1 MQLDYEEVM
10 MRIKW
15 NTSWIKNLKG
25 LTWKE
30 ILNQGVKYYKNL
42 NKNQRI
48 VAGIIAGSILIGSTV
63 LTTHYVNNLNMI
75 YRVYVEGEEIGV
87 ISNGYEL
94 EKWLDEELDDKVK
107 EYPKLFVHFDKKVYY
122 KKDAEY
128 KGVTNNR
135 QVFDYLNKNV
145 HAIASAQALVVNDEV
160 IAYAKDQKTIN
171 NTLEHLK
178 SLYSGKPVARAEG
191 VLTASTSNQTV
202 AAGQSNSLP
211 GDPIVTIK
219 ENVKTVATNVSPEKV
234 LNDEQLL
241 QLLQK
246 GELEPKKYV
255 VQSGDTYS
263 SIAKKHG
270 IKIRE
275 LRSINPQI
283 SNDKIKPGNE
293 LNVKAFTP
301 KITVLT
307 TVQEEAIEVMPAP
320 VEVRS
325 DSSMYKGDQ
334 RVVAS
339 GKDGKR
345 HVKYYIVK
353 ENSNVVTKKVLQ
365 ETILNEPSK
374 RIVVRGTK
382 VKSDRGT
389 GSFRMPAYGYISS
402 GYGYR
407 GGAFHKGID
416 IAGGGS
422 GSPIFAADN
431 GRVVRA
437 GWYGGYGNCIIIDH
451 GNGFRTLYGH
461 MSSLKV
467 RVGQVVH
474 KGQVIAGK
482 GTTGNSTGVHL
493 HFEVIK
499 NGSNVNP
506 MSYIR

>member
-1 MQLDYEEVM
+1 MQN
-10 MRIKW
+10 KW
-15 NTSWIKNLKG
+15 NTSWIKNPFKG

-30 ILNQGVKYYKNL
+30 IRNRGVKYYKTL
-42 NKNQRI
+42 TKKQRIIAGI
-48 VAGIIAGSILIGSTV
+48 VAGSLLIGSTV
-63 LTTHYVNNLNMI
+63 LTTHYVTNLNMV
-75 YRVYVEGEEIGV
+75 YRVFVDGKEIGV

-94 EKWLDEELDDKVK
+94 EKWMDEELNDKVK
-107 EYPKLFVHFDKKVYY
+107 KYPKLFVHFDKKVYY

-145 HAIASAQALVVNDEV
+145 HAIASAQALIVNDEV
-160 IAYAKDQKTIN
+160 IAYAKDQKTIT
-171 NTLEHLK
+171 NTLDNLK
-178 SLYSGKPVARAEG
+178 SIYSGKPVARAEG
-191 VLTASTSNQTV
+191 VLTASTSNQTP
-202 AAGQSNSLP
+202 AGGKTNSLP
-211 GDPIVTIK
+211 GDPTVTIK
-219 ENVKTVATNVSPEKV
+219 ENVKTVAKNVSPEKV

-255 VQSGDTYS
+255 VKSGDTYT
-263 SIAKKHG
+263 SIAKRHG
-270 IKIRE
+270 IKIND
-275 LRSINPQI
+275 LRVLNPQI
-283 SNDKIKPGNE
+283 SKDKIKPGNE

-307 TVQEEAIEVMPAP
+307 SVQEEAIEVIKAP

-325 DSSMYKGDQ
+325 DSSMYRGDEK
-334 RVVAS
+334 VISS

-345 HVKYYIVK
+345 HVKYYIAK
-353 ENSNVVTKKVLQ
+353 ENGIVVTKKVLE
-365 ETILNEPSK
+365 ETILNEASK
-374 RIVVRGTK
+374 RVVVRGTK

-407 GGAFHKGID
+407 GREFHKGID
-416 IAGGGS
+416 IAGGGN

-493 HFEVIK
+493 HFEIIK
-499 NGSNVNP
+499 NGKNVNP
-506 MSYIR
+506 MSYMR

>member
-1 MQLDYEEVM
+1 
-10 MRIKW
+10 MRIEW

-25 LTWKE
+25 VTWKDV
-30 ILNQGVKYYKNL
+30 LNRGVKYYKSL
-42 NKNQRI
+42 TKKQRI
-48 VAGIIAGSILIGSTV
+48 IAGIVAGSILIGSTV
-63 LTTHYVNNLNMI
+63 LTTHYVSNLNKI
-75 YRVYVEGEEIGV
+75 YRVYVDGKEIGV

-94 EKWLDEELDDKVK
+94 EKWMDEELNDKVK
-107 EYPKLFVHFDKKVYY
+107 EYPQLFVHFDKKVYY
-122 KKDAEY
+122 KKDSEY
-128 KGVTNNR
+128 KGVTNNK
-135 QVFDYLNKNV
+135 QVFEYLNKNV
-145 HAIASAQALVVNDEV
+145 HAIASARALVVNDKV
-160 IAYAKDQKTIN
+160 IAYAKDQKSID
-171 NTLEHLK
+171 NTLDKLK

-191 VLTASTSNQTV
+191 VLTASTSNEAV
-202 AAGQSNSLP
+202 KGGQSNSLP

-255 VQSGDTYS
+255 VKSGDTYS

-270 IKIRE
+270 IKINE
-275 LRSINPQI
+275 LRKINPQI
-283 SNDKIKPGNE
+283 SNDKIKPGDE

-307 TVQEEAIEVMPAP
+307 TLQQEGDEVIPAP

-325 DSSMYKGDQ
+325 DSSMYKGDEK
-334 RVVAS
+334 VIAS

-353 ENSNVVTKKVLQ
+353 ENGNVVTKKVLQ
-365 ETILNEPSK
+365 ETILTEPVK
-374 RIVVRGTK
+374 RIIVRGTK

-407 GGAFHKGID
+407 GREFHKGID

-431 GRVVRA
+431 GRVVRS

-451 GNGFRTLYGH
+451 GNGYRTLYGH

-467 RVGQVVH
+467 KVGQVVH
-474 KGQVIAGK
+474 KGQVIGGK
-482 GTTGNSTGVHL
+482 GTTGNSTGIHL
-493 HFEVIK
+493 HFEIIK
-499 NGSNVNP
+499 NGSHVNP
-506 MSYIR
+506 MNYLR